1 MPSKRK
7 PQSSSQRKTKRRPTV
22 GSRPTAGKPA
32 NDELQN
38 DEPPS
43 LAKEAQILDW
53 LADTLKQVGVAGERR
68 AALILY
74 LAVTSRLFARPLS
87 VAVKGP
93 SSAGK
98 SFLVRQ
104 VLRMFPDDAFYVLSS
119 MSDRALAYSR
129 EPLKHR
135 MLVVQE
141 DAGVFGEMGNYLLR
155 SLLSEGELR
164 YETVEHSPS
173 GLRSRVIHREGPT
186 GLVTTTTA
194 VSLHGENETR
204 LLSIAVD
211 DTAEQTREILR
222 AIASDGNGAAPDVLA
237 SQRLQQW
244 LERHGERRV
253 SIPFAVRLADSIR
266 PVATRLRRDFTA
278 LLTLVQSC
286 AFLHQVGRPRT
297 PEGAVIATLDDYATV
312 RELVADLLAHSAEQ
326 SVPLKIRETV
336 HAVHALIAQRVP
348 SINERMIATRLGL
361 DKSTTSRRIKA
372 AIEAGYLD
380 NIAPKGRPACILLGD
395 PLPSDVEILPTV
407 ETLRTDLSDTSHNAP
422 DENEATHEA

>member
-7 PQSSSQRKTKRRPTV
+7 PQSSSQRKTNQRPTV
-22 GSRPTAGKPA
+22 DSGPNSGKPA
-32 NDELQN
+32 NDELRP
-38 DEPPS
+38 DAPPP
-43 LAKEAQILDW
+43 LAREAQILDW

-68 AALILY
+68 AALVLY
-74 LAVTSRLFARPLS
+74 LAVTSRVFARPLS

-119 MSDRALAYSR
+119 MSDRALAYSI

-135 MLVVQE
+135 MLVIQE

-164 YETVEHSPS
+164 YETVEHSAS

-222 AIASDGNGAAPDVLA
+222 AIASDGNRAAPDVLA

-253 SIPFAVRLADSIR
+253 SIPFAVHLADSIR

-286 AFLHQVGRPRT
+286 AFLHQVSRRRT
-297 PEGAVIATLDDYATV
+297 PEGAVIATLDDYSTV

-326 SVPLKIRETV
+326 SVPLKIRTTV
-336 HAVHALIAQRVP
+336 DAVRALRMKLVP
-348 SINERMIATRLGL
+348 SINERMVAARLGL

-372 AIEAGYLD
+372 AVEAGYLQ
-380 NIAPKGRPACILLGD
+380 NTSPKGWPACLVLGD
-395 PLPSDVEILPTV
+395 PLPNDVEILPSV
-407 ETLRTDLSDTSHNAP
+407 DVLQAALSAAP
-422 DENEATHEA
+422 HDPRDENEATHEA